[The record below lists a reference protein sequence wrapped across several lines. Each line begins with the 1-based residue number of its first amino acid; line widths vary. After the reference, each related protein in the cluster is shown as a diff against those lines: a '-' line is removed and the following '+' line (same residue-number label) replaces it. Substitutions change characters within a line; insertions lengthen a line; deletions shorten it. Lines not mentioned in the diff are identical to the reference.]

1 MQKNLYKIRF
11 ETEGFKEF
19 TLNALWRTGVCVSR
33 IKCRGNA
40 LRFSVYD
47 SDSAR
52 VKAALERAGIKYSVV
67 GAQGFIPKAREFFTR
82 YFLIA
87 GIAVSLAATALYSS
101 FTGEITV
108 SGAERTDP
116 RKIAEIVEESLPSPF
131 VFGMKDFSAIERKI
145 MSVDGVAY
153 ASVVKQ
159 GRHIVVEIVEELPLV
174 DITDT
179 QTPLPL
185 AANEDG
191 EIVRIVV
198 LRGTA
203 AVKTGDKIKAG
214 QVLIEPFVKDA
225 EGNARA
231 VRAMGIVEAK
241 VRRTETWE
249 YASEEEFN
257 ANAAEEVLRRKQAF
271 ETTLTEDE
279 KFIGYSF
286 DVKKLDKS
294 VQISIYYDIITRVA

>member
-1 MQKNLYKIRF
+1 MQKNLYKVRF

-19 TLNALWRTGVCVSR
+19 TLNALWRAGVDVTR
-33 IKCRGNA
+33 IRCRGNA
-40 LRFSVYD
+40 MRFSVRD

-52 VKAALERAGIKYSVV
+52 TEAALERARVKYSVV
-67 GAQGFIPKAREFFTR
+67 GAQGLFPKARDFFSR
-82 YFLIA
+82 YFLMA
-87 GIAVSLAATALYSS
+87 GIAVSLAATVLYSS

-108 SGAERTDP
+108 SGAKRTDAE
-116 RKIAEIVEESLPSPF
+116 KIAEIVEESLPSPF
-131 VFGMKDFSAIERKI
+131 VFGSKDFSAIERKI
-145 MSVDGVAY
+145 MAVDGVAY
-153 ASVVKQ
+153 ASVVKE

-185 AANEDG
+185 AAKEDG

-203 AVKTGDKIKAG
+203 AVKAGDTVKAG
-214 QVLIEPFVKDA
+214 QVLIEPFVTNA
-225 EGNARA
+225 EGNAVP
-231 VRAMGIVEAK
+231 VRAMGIIEAK

-249 YASEEEFN
+249 YASEEEFD
-257 ANAAEEVLRRKQAF
+257 ASAAQDVLNRKLAF
-271 ETTLTEDE
+271 ENTLTEDE

-294 VQISIYYDIITRVA
+294 IQISIYYDIITRVA